1 MNVRPGVEKDLPAVS
16 AIEKVCFPP
25 EVAFSE
31 QALEHLLRHALTL
44 VAVDKEVV
52 GFVAGV
58 VFGKTGKA
66 ITLDV
71 HPRCRRRGIG
81 GMLMEAL
88 EDEFAALGAKVS
100 LLEVSSVNQ
109 AALALYSALG
119 YRYVV
124 ILEGYYGPGRDAV
137 SMQKCLA
144 TDPYQNNII

>member
-1 MNVRPGVEKDLPAVS
+1 MNVRPGTKNDLPAVS
-16 AIEKVCFPP
+16 AIEKICFPP

-44 VAVDKEVV
+44 VAVDKEEVV

-81 GMLMEAL
+81 GTLMEAL

-100 LLEVSSVNQ
+100 LLEVSSANQ
-109 AALALYSALG
+109 AALALYFALG
-119 YRYVV
+119 YRYVAL
-124 ILEGYYGPGRDAV
+124 LEGYYGPGRDAV
-137 SMQKCLA
+137 SMQKSLVSFG
-144 TDPYQNNII
+144 D

>member
-1 MNVRPGVEKDLPAVS
+1 MNVRPGIEKDLPAVS

-31 QALEHLLRHALTL
+31 QALEHLLRHAITL
-44 VAVDKEVV
+44 VAVDREVV

-58 VFGKTGKA
+58 GFGKTGKA

-71 HPRCRRRGIG
+71 HPRCRRIGIG

-100 LLEVSSVNQ
+100 LLEVSSTNQ
-109 AALALYSALG
+109 AALALYFALG
-119 YRYVV
+119 YRYVA
-124 ILEGYYGPGRDAV
+124 ILESYYGPGRDAV
-137 SMQKCLA
+137 SMQKCLVSLL
-144 TDPYQNNII
+144 

>member
-1 MNVRPGVEKDLPAVS
+1 MNVRPGIYKDLPAIS

-52 GFVAGV
+52 GFVAGA
-58 VFGKTGKA
+58 VFGNTGKT

-88 EDEFAALGAKVS
+88 EYEFAALGAKVS
-100 LLEVSSVNQ
+100 LLEVSSANQ
-109 AALALYSALG
+109 AALALYFALG
-119 YRYVV
+119 YRYVAV
-124 ILEGYYGPGRDAV
+124 LEGYYGPGKDAV
-137 SMQKCLA
+137 SMQKSLVSFG
-144 TDPYQNNII
+144 D

>member
-16 AIEKVCFPP
+16 AIENLCFLP

-31 QALEHLLRHALTL
+31 QALEHLLRHAHTL

-71 HPRCRRRGIG
+71 HPRCRRRKIG
-81 GMLMEAL
+81 SMLMEAL
-88 EDEFAALGAKVS
+88 EGEFAALGAKVS
-100 LLEVSSVNQ
+100 LLEVSSANQ
-109 AALALYSALG
+109 AALALYFALG
-119 YRYVV
+119 YRYVA
-124 ILEGYYGPGRDAV
+124 ILESYYGPGRDAV
-137 SMQKCLA
+137 SMQKSLV
-144 TDPYQNNII
+144 TDPYQNNIT